1 MKVMEFIKYLFK
13 ELFEVNHLMLD
24 MINELENM
32 DCGKDFLIN
41 FYLKNI
47 QGEYSRNDLIKH
59 RNEIGYSVLNNL
71 SDDEFNGFLNSIYK
85 W

>member
-71 SDDEFNGFLNSIYK
+71 SDDEFNGFLNGIYK

>member
-13 ELFEVNHLMLD
+13 ELFEVNHLMFD

-71 SDDEFNGFLNSIYK
+71 SDDEFNGFLNGIYK

>member
-24 MINELENM
+24 MISELENM
-32 DCGKDFLIN
+32 DYGKDFLIN

-71 SDDEFNGFLNSIYK
+71 SDDEFNGFLNGIYK

>member
-1 MKVMEFIKYLFK
+1 MKVMEFIKHLFK

-71 SDDEFNGFLNSIYK
+71 SDDEFNGFLNGIYK

>member
-1 MKVMEFIKYLFK
+1 MKVMEFIKHLFK

-47 QGEYSRNDLIKH
+47 QGEYSRNDLIKK
-59 RNEIGYSVLNNL
+59 RNDIGYYVLNNL
-71 SDDEFNGFLNSIYK
+71 SDNEFNAFLNDIYK

>member
-1 MKVMEFIKYLFK
+1 MKVVEFIKYLFK

-24 MINELENM
+24 MIDELENM

-47 QGEYSRNDLIKH
+47 QREYSKDDLIKH

-71 SDDEFNGFLNSIYK
+71 SDNEFNAFLNDIYK

>member
-13 ELFEVNHLMLD
+13 ELFEVNYLMLD

-71 SDDEFNGFLNSIYK
+71 SDDEFNAFLNSIYK

>member
-1 MKVMEFIKYLFK
+1 MKVMEFIKYLFE

-71 SDDEFNGFLNSIYK
+71 SDDEFNGFLNGIYK

>member
-32 DCGKDFLIN
+32 DCGKNFLIN

-71 SDDEFNGFLNSIYK
+71 SDDEFNGFLNGIYK

>member
-1 MKVMEFIKYLFK
+1 MKVVEFIKYLFK

-47 QGEYSRNDLIKH
+47 QKEYSKNDLIKH

-71 SDDEFNGFLNSIYK
+71 SDDEFNAFLNSIYK

>member
-1 MKVMEFIKYLFK
+1 MEFIKHLFK

-24 MINELENM
+24 MIIELENM

-71 SDDEFNGFLNSIYK
+71 SDDEFNGFLNGIYK